1 MNEPLSIPSLSLTQR
16 EKEILSLVA
25 RGYSSKQIAHQ
36 LKISDNTVSN
46 HRKNMLARNAAK
58 SSAELVFLYNS
69 SSEIKNSH

>member
-1 MNEPLSIPSLSLTQR
+1 MKENSPPVLFNLTPR
-16 EKEILSLVA
+16 EREILTLVA

-36 LKISDNTVSN
+36 LKISDNTVAN

-69 SSEIKNSH
+69 FDVSGNS

>member
-1 MNEPLSIPSLSLTQR
+1 MNDPLSIHALSLTQR
-16 EKEILSLVA
+16 EREILSLVA

-69 SSEIKNSH
+69 FGVNGNS